1 MKLTFEAVGILTSV
15 LAPNQMRVIFLMGMG
30 MTLPDDVTKQDLVK
44 VISVLCKKLDWIE
57 EEKGM
62 NEILKT
68 GSNDQDIEMKL
79 TREAIGILS
88 NSWNQIK

>member
-15 LAPNQMRVIFLMGMG
+15 LAPTQMQVIFLMGMG
-30 MTLPDDVTKQDLVK
+30 MILPDEVTKQDLVN